1 MRSDRME
8 QILFVDACMRGE
20 LSRTK
25 MLCREFLDQYTA
37 LNPQCQVLH
46 RDLTTASLPVLTGP
60 MAQERDALTSHE
72 KDHPMLQP
80 ALEAAQA
87 DLILVGAPYW
97 DLTFPAALKVY
108 LEWASAI
115 GVTFGY
121 TKEGQ
126 QVGLCK
132 ARHLVFI
139 TTAGGPIGNLNLG
152 YDYLKAWADMVGIS
166 NTHCL
171 TAENLD
177 IRGADVEGILT
188 QARQQIDQFVK
199 EFVG

>member
-1 MRSDRME
+1 MKNL
-8 QILFVDACMRGE
+8 LFVNACMRTE
-20 LSRTK
+20 RSRTLE
-25 MLCREFLDQYTA
+25 LCQEFLKQYTTA
-37 LNPQCQVLH
+37 DPQCTVIH
-46 RDLTTASLPVLTGP
+46 RDLTCASLPVLTGA
-60 MAQERDALTSHE
+60 MAEQRDALTAAD

-80 ALEAAQA
+80 AFETAQA

-97 DLTFPAALKVY
+97 DMTFPAALKVY

-132 ARHLVFI
+132 AHHLVFI

-152 YDYLKAWADMVGIS
+152 YDYLKAWADMVGIDQ
-166 NTHCL
+166 THCL

-177 IRGADVEGILT
+177 IRGADVEGILAK
-188 QARQQIDQFVK
+188 ARQQTDHLVAELI
-199 EFVG
+199 G

>member
-1 MRSDRME
+1 M
-8 QILFVDACMRGE
+8 
-20 LSRTK
+20 
-25 MLCREFLDQYTA
+25 
-37 LNPQCQVLH
+37 
-46 RDLTTASLPVLTGP
+46 
-60 MAQERDALTSHE
+60 
-72 KDHPMLQP
+72 
-80 ALEAAQA
+80 
-87 DLILVGAPYW
+87 
-97 DLTFPAALKVY
+97 TFPAALKVY

-152 YDYLKAWADMVGIS
+152 YDYLKAWANMVGIPE
-166 NTHCL
+166 THCL

-177 IRGADVEGILT
+177 IRGADVEGILSI
-188 QARQQIDQFVK
+188 ARQQTHHLVSELF
-199 EFVG
+199 G

>member
-1 MRSDRME
+1 ME

-20 LSRTK
+20 LSRTRI
-25 MLCREFLDQYTA
+25 LCREFLDQYAA
-37 LNPQCQVLH
+37 LHPQCQILH
-46 RDLTTASLPVLTGP
+46 RDLTCPSLPVLTGP
-60 MAQERDALTSHE
+60 MAQERDALAADE

-80 ALEAAQA
+80 AFEAAQA

-97 DLTFPAALKVY
+97 DMTFPAALKVY

-139 TTAGGPIGNLNLG
+139 TTVGGPIGNLNLG
-152 YDYLKAWADMVGIS
+152 YDYLKAWANMVGIPE
-166 NTHCL
+166 THCL

-177 IRGADVEGILT
+177 IRGADVEGILSI
-188 QARQQIDQFVK
+188 ARQQTHHLVSELF
-199 EFVG
+199 G

>member
-1 MRSDRME
+1 MKNL
-8 QILFVDACMRGE
+8 LFVNACMRTE
-20 LSRTK
+20 RSRTLE
-25 MLCREFLDQYTA
+25 LCQEFLKQYTA
-37 LNPQCQVLH
+37 ADPQYTVIH
-46 RDLTTASLPVLTGP
+46 RDLTSASLPVLTGA
-60 MAQERDALTSHE
+60 MAEERDALTAAD

-80 ALEAAQA
+80 AFEAAQA

-97 DLTFPAALKVY
+97 DMTFPAALKVY

-152 YDYLKAWADMVGIS
+152 YDYLKAWADMVGIGQ
-166 NTHCL
+166 THCL

-177 IRGADVEGILT
+177 IRGADVEGILAK
-188 QARQQIDQFVK
+188 ARQETDHLVAELI
-199 EFVG
+199 G

>member
-1 MRSDRME
+1 ME

-25 MLCREFLDQYTA
+25 TLCREFLDQYTA
-37 LNPQCQVLH
+37 LHPQCQVHH
-46 RDLTTASLPVLTGP
+46 RDLTSASLPVLTGA
-60 MAQERDALTSHE
+60 MAQERDALTAGDR
-72 KDHPMLQP
+72 DHPMLQP

-115 GVTFGY
+115 GITFGY

-139 TTAGGPIGNLNLG
+139 TIAGGPIGNLNLG
-152 YDYLKAWADMVGIS
+152 YDYLKAWAGMVGIDQ
-166 NTHCL
+166 THCL

-177 IRGADVEGILT
+177 IRGADVEGILA
-188 QARQQIDQFVK
+188 QARQQTRRLASALI
-199 EFVG
+199 G

>member
-1 MRSDRME
+1 ME

-25 MLCREFLDQYTA
+25 ILCQEFLEQYTA
-37 LNPQCQVLH
+37 LRPQCQILH
-46 RDLTTASLPVLTGP
+46 RDLTSASLPVLTGP
-60 MAQERDALTSHE
+60 MAQERDALTAVE
-72 KDHPMLQP
+72 QEHPMLQP

-97 DLTFPAALKVY
+97 DMTFPAALKVY

-152 YDYLKAWADMVGIS
+152 YDYLKAWAGMVGIDQ
-166 NTHCL
+166 THCL

-177 IRGADVEGILT
+177 IRGADVEGILA
-188 QARQQIDQFVK
+188 QARQQTRRLAS
-199 EFVG
+199 ELVG

>member
-1 MRSDRME
+1 
-8 QILFVDACMRGE
+8 
-20 LSRTK
+20 
-25 MLCREFLDQYTA
+25 
-37 LNPQCQVLH
+37 
-46 RDLTTASLPVLTGP
+46 
-60 MAQERDALTSHE
+60 MAQERDALTAGE
-72 KDHPMLQP
+72 RDHPMLQP

-115 GVTFGY
+115 GITFGY

-152 YDYLKAWADMVGIS
+152 YDYLKAWAGMVGIDQ
-166 NTHCL
+166 THCL

-177 IRGADVEGILT
+177 IRGADVEGILA
-188 QARQQIDQFVK
+188 QARQQTRRLASALI
-199 EFVG
+199 G

>member
-1 MRSDRME
+1 MKK
-8 QILFVDACMRGE
+8 ILFVDACMRAE
-20 LSRTK
+20 HSRTLG
-25 MLCREFLDQYTA
+25 LCQEFLKQYTA
-37 LNPQCQVLH
+37 HDPQCSVIH
-46 RDLTTASLPVLTGP
+46 RDLTSASLPVLTGA
-60 MAQERDALTSHE
+60 MAQERDALTADE
-72 KDHPMLQP
+72 KEHPMLEP
-80 ALEAAQA
+80 AREAAGA

-97 DLTFPAALKVY
+97 DMTFPAALKVY

-152 YDYLKAWADMVGIS
+152 YDYLKAWANMVGIPQ
-166 NTHCL
+166 THCL

-177 IRGADVEGILT
+177 IRGADIEGILSS
-188 QARQQIDQFVK
+188 ARKQIPGLVNELLDPSV
-199 EFVG
+199 

>member
-1 MRSDRME
+1 MKNL
-8 QILFVDACMRGE
+8 LFVNACMRTE
-20 LSRTK
+20 RSRTLD
-25 MLCREFLDQYTA
+25 LCQEFLKQYTA
-37 LNPQCQVLH
+37 HDPQCSVIH
-46 RDLTTASLPVLTGP
+46 RDLTSASLPVLTGP
-60 MAQERDALTSHE
+60 MAEERDAIPATE
-72 KDHPMLQP
+72 KDHPMLKL
-80 ALEAAQA
+80 AWEAAQA

-97 DLTFPAALKVY
+97 DMTFPAALKVY

-152 YDYLKAWADMVGIS
+152 YDYLKAWADMVGIPQ
-166 NTHCL
+166 THCL

-177 IRGADVEGILT
+177 IRGADVEGILAS
-188 QARQQIDQFVK
+188 AREQISGLVK
-199 EFVG
+199 ELQSPAI

>member
-1 MRSDRME
+1 ME
-8 QILFVDACMRGE
+8 QILFVDACMRDE
-20 LSRTK
+20 LSRTRI
-25 MLCREFLDQYTA
+25 LCREFLDQYAA
-37 LNPQCQVLH
+37 LHPQCQILH
-46 RDLTTASLPVLTGP
+46 RDLTCPSLPVLTGP
-60 MAQERDALTSHE
+60 MAQERDALAADE
-72 KDHPMLQP
+72 KDPPMLQP
-80 ALEAAQA
+80 AFEAAQA

-97 DLTFPAALKVY
+97 DMTFPAALKVY

-152 YDYLKAWADMVGIS
+152 YDYLKAWANMVGIPE
-166 NTHCL
+166 THCL

-177 IRGADVEGILT
+177 IRGADVEGILSI
-188 QARQQIDQFVK
+188 ARQQTHHLVSELF
-199 EFVG
+199 G